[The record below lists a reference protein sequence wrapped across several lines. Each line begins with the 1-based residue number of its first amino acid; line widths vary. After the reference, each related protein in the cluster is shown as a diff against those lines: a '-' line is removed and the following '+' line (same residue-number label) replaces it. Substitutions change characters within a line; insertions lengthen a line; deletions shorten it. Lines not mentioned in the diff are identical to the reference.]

1 MSKDN
6 VWVKKLG
13 TIRCTSTYQ
22 RRRGCLPW
30 AAQPRGVGGG
40 QCTPTFEA
48 KVVQG
53 GTMKTIYVSQ
63 FRLYSG
69 VRINISY
76 MNQANGC
83 YANSFFFVYFLYAY
97 DNMLLSP
104 SVLGLQSIH
113 HSADVVFCFTP
124 GLKSTYLFH
133 KSYPPLRSFTS
144 SSRTASTDLCLDRF
158 FWATRCLILFFPY
171 FSFLGRALD

>member
-1 MSKDN
+1 MDAFHWRRNRGVWGDN
-6 VWVKKLG
+6 V
-13 TIRCTSTYQ
+13 
-22 RRRGCLPW
+22 P
-30 AAQPRGVGGG
+30 
-40 QCTPTFEA
+40 PTFEA
-48 KVVQG
+48 KGVQG
-53 GTMKTIYVSQ
+53 GTMKTIYVFQ
-63 FRLYSG
+63 FRLYSC

-83 YANSFFFVYFLYAY
+83 YANSFFFAYFLYAY

-133 KSYPPLRSFTS
+133 KSYPPPSVVSLLPPGLPPRIFAWIVSSELLGVWFYSFLIF
-144 SSRTASTDLCLDRF
+144 R
-158 FWATRCLILFFPY
+158 FWAVR
-171 FSFLGRALD
+171 